1 MNRPAPGA
9 IYVLVVLFAINLMNF
24 FDRQLI
30 GGIGEGIRRE
40 WGLSDTALGLLG
52 TAFTLLYAVF
62 GLPLGRLSD
71 TRGRRL
77 LLAGGVFVWS
87 LLTAASGLARNFV
100 QLIVARLGV
109 GVGEATCSPASTSLL
124 GDFFPTSLRGRAV
137 AIWMLGLPL
146 GLGLAN
152 GTGGWILQ
160 HWGWRNAFFVAAVP
174 GVLCAAAALLMR
186 EPPRGS
192 AEMHDVGARRRPG
205 SPFVLVL
212 SIPTMWWVIASG
224 ALHNFNMYAL
234 GAFIAP
240 FLVRFHHMS
249 FLSAG
254 WVGATAYGFSGVIG
268 LVVGGALADRLYR
281 RRVDGRLIVGMVS
294 IVICAPLMFVALIQP
309 AGQVV
314 AFALLMGAGCGVMY
328 AYYATVYATIHD
340 VVEPSLRGTAMALYF
355 CAMYVLGASLGPVGT
370 GLASDYFTFQ
380 AASTAGAVQPLPFGA
395 LMLAELRSLVGES
408 KGFDLRALEPFRA
421 EGLHTAMYIVPTLA
435 VILAVVLFIASRTVR
450 RDVKTLQEWM
460 VAASRPSTSSAGL

>member
-1 MNRPAPGA
+1 MSRPAPGA
-9 IYVLVVLFAINLMNF
+9 VYALIVLFAINLMNF
-24 FDRQLI
+24 FDRQII

-52 TAFTLLYAVF
+52 TVFTLLYAVF

-71 TRGRRL
+71 TGARRRI
-77 LLAGGVFVWS
+77 LAGGVFVWS
-87 LLTAASGLARNFV
+87 LLTAASGLARNFG

-109 GVGEATCSPASTSLL
+109 GVGEATCSPASTSLI
-124 GDFFPTSLRGRAV
+124 GDFFPQSLRGRAV
-137 AIWMLGLPL
+137 AIWMLGLPI

-160 HWGWRNAFFVAAVP
+160 HWGWRNAFYVAAVP
-174 GVLCAAAALLMR
+174 GLVCAAAALLVR
-186 EPPRGS
+186 EPTRGS
-192 AEMHDVGARRRPG
+192 AEMHKVGDRRRPG
-205 SPFVLVL
+205 SPFMLVL

-254 WVGATAYGFSGVIG
+254 WLGATAYGFTGVFG
-268 LVVGGALADRLYR
+268 LVAGGALADRLYR
-281 RRVDGRLIVGMVS
+281 RRVDGKLLVGMGS
-294 IVICAPLMFVALIQP
+294 IVICAPLMFLSLMRP
-309 AGQVV
+309 AGDIV
-314 AFALLMGAGCGVMY
+314 AFALLMGTACGVMY

-380 AASTAGAVQPLPFGA
+380 AASAAGAVQPLPFGA
-395 LMLAELRSLVGES
+395 LMLAEIRSLVGES

-421 EGLHTAMYIVPTLA
+421 QGLHTAMYIVPVLA
-435 VILAVVLFIASRTVR
+435 VILALVLFAASRTIR
-450 RDVKTLQEWM
+450 KDVERLQAWM
-460 VAASRPSTSSAGL
+460 ADASVA